1 MLRQYKLKDYKFRL
15 VLWVLILSVI
25 GIMVIGSANSSYQM
39 KQMIGMGVGIVFMIM
54 VSLMD
59 YLWISNFY
67 WIYYIGGLVLLIAVR
82 FFGTEVNGAKR
93 WIDFGGFSFQP
104 SDIMK
109 IVVII
114 FFTRFFMKHE
124 EDLNKPQT
132 ILKAV
137 GLVAIPWFF
146 IYKQPDLSTSI
157 VVLLIFC
164 TIYFI
169 AGLSSKIIGGMIL
182 ICIPLVVIGAM
193 LVTQPDQ
200 KILKGY
206 QHDRIMG
213 WLQPE
218 KYPDISYQQTN
229 SKIAIGSGQLYGKGL
244 NNSDVNSVKNG
255 NFIAEPQT
263 DFIFAVAGEEYG
275 FLGCSLI
282 ILLLLAIS
290 IECVRMG
297 LRAKDLSGKIIC
309 CGMASVVALQSFLN
323 ISVATGIAPNTGTPL
338 PFVSYGLTSLVSLYI
353 GMGLVLNVGLQSS
366 AYNKEIR
373 KNSMNQK
380 EDYL

>member
-25 GIMVIGSANSSYQM
+25 GIMVIGSANSNYQM

-137 GLVAIPWFF
+137 GLVAIPWFL

-169 AGLSSKIIGGMIL
+169 AGL
-182 ICIPLVVIGAM
+182 
-193 LVTQPDQ
+193 
-200 KILKGY
+200 
-206 QHDRIMG
+206 
-213 WLQPE
+213 LQPE

-263 DFIFAVAGEEYG
+263 DFIFAVAGEELG
-275 FLGCSLI
+275 FLGCCLI
-282 ILLLLAIS
+282 VALEFLIAL
-290 IECVRMG
+290 ECIMVGKNAR
-297 LRAKDLSGKIIC
+297 DVSGTLIC
-309 CGMASVVALQSFLN
+309 CGMAALIAFQSFIN
-323 ISVATGIAPNTGTPL
+323 ICVATGLMPNTGLPL
-338 PFVSYGLTSLVSLYI
+338 PFVSYGLTSLISLYI
-353 GMGLVLNVGLQSS
+353 GIGMVLNIGLQV
-366 AYNKEIR
+366 R
-373 KNSMNQK
+373 K
-380 EDYL
+380 Y